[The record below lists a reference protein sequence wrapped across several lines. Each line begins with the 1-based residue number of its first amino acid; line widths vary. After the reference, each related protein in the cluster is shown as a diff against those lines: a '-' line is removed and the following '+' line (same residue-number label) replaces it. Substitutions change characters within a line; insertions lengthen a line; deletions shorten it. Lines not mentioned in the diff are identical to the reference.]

1 MKTMNTETP
10 SRRWCILAAGL
21 FALSNFVH
29 AASQLTFT
37 DTWKDTGHT
46 DDEVTTTGSFSTSIS
61 LPLYDV
67 DLSQAD
73 SNSQFSL
80 IIGPPGNN
88 TVILADTLG
97 DAESFSA
104 SKHTAKFALQD
115 PNTMA
120 TIGSLTVSWTATTI
134 TVAGSASED
143 LLGEQQTFAAN
154 SDYTPTNIT
163 LNTSS
168 TGVYYY
174 VSLSLDASDN
184 GGGTYLYDQAV
195 PVRGSDRETE
205 YNPPDMSGPYPLEAG
220 SITGALDF
228 TPPKLA
234 ISSPAP
240 GFSVY
245 NPNSVIELKGTASD
259 SLPLTSIEYL
269 VVYGTNVNGP
279 FQVDQAAELPTNS
292 IAWTASVDFSQVGHL
307 GPNEV
312 FVFASDALG
321 NAASVLRT
329 YHWIQTNSA
338 VVTVN
343 PSGAGKV
350 TSVKNGQILQIGN
363 TYLAAAT
370 PSSKN
375 WIISDWVDGSGDILS
390 SNADFAYVDTDGVLT
405 ANFVPNP
412 FTNAGLTGTYT
423 GLFYDTNLGV
433 ELDDAGYVTLTV
445 TETGAFS
452 GKLSLADN
460 ASPLAFFGQLSVTPD
475 GGMAVAQP
483 LLQRSVKTAG
493 QETSTEYWQL
503 SLEIATDPDLADPG
517 AGRLGGLVLHFA
529 YESEP
534 IDSAEIQGQQSS
546 SNTNILA
553 GLYNVAITP
562 AFSDP
567 SQGPGGY
574 SYGSARVGKSGTVA
588 LALNLA
594 DGNSPAISF
603 PSSLARDGS
612 CPFYAS
618 LYGGEGVIL
627 GWLRFPTNGSGTI
640 EPAPVQWVK
649 QPLADTFYPNG
660 FTATPSVFGNLYLPP
675 SQANPNVFGWT
686 AGTFVVDQNYAGLTL
701 PDETDTSVG
710 FNPEH
715 NTFSDT
721 NKVTIALTPSDGAL
735 AGVFPAGG
743 QTTFKF
749 RGVELDGAGYGFY
762 AGTNKETG
770 PVWLGIPK

>member
-1 MKTMNTETP
+1 MKTFLAHTP
-10 SRRWCILAAGL
+10 FRRWCVLAASL
-21 FALSNFVH
+21 LAVSNCVH

-46 DDEVTTTGSFSTSIS
+46 DDTVTTTGSFRTTIS
-61 LPLYDV
+61 LPLYGV

-80 IIGPPGNN
+80 AIGPVGS
-88 TVILADTLG
+88 TTTIVFDTLG

-104 SKHTAKFALQD
+104 SKHTATFALQD
-115 PNTMA
+115 PDTMA
-120 TIGSLTVSWTATTI
+120 TIGSLTVSWTATTLTI
-134 TVAGSASED
+134 AGSASED
-143 LLGEQQTFAAN
+143 LLGEEQMFAAN
-154 SDYTPTNIT
+154 SDDTPTNIT
-163 LNTSS
+163 LNTSN

-174 VSLSLDASDN
+174 ANLSLDASDN
-184 GGGTYLYDQAV
+184 GGGTYLYAQLV
-195 PVRGSDRETE
+195 PVMGSDKETE
-205 YNPPDMSGPYPLEAG
+205 YNPRDMSGPYPLEAG
-220 SITGALDF
+220 SVTGALDF

-259 SLPLTSIEYL
+259 SLPLTSIEYFI
-269 VVYGTNVNGP
+269 VYGTNVNGP

-321 NAASVLRT
+321 NEASALRT

-390 SNADFAYVDTDGVLT
+390 SNAAFAYVDTDGVLT

-412 FTNAGLTGTYT
+412 FTNAALAGTYT

-433 ELDDAGYVTLTV
+433 ELDDAGYITLTV

-452 GKLSLADN
+452 GKLFLADN
-460 ASPLAFFGQLSVTPD
+460 ASPLAFFGQLSVTSD
-475 GGMAVAQP
+475 GGMAVAQA

-517 AGRLGGLVLHFA
+517 TGRLGGLVLHFA

-534 IDSAEIQGQQSS
+534 IDSAEIQGQLST

-574 SYGSARVGKSGTVA
+574 SYGSAKVGKGGTVT

-594 DGNSPAISF
+594 DGTSPAISF
-603 PSSLARDGS
+603 PTSLARDGS

-627 GWLRFPTNGSGTI
+627 GWLRFPTNGSGTM

-649 QPLADTFYPNG
+649 QTLADAFYPNG
-660 FTATPSVFGNLYLPP
+660 FSATPNVFGGLYVPP
-675 SQANPNVFGWT
+675 SRANSNVFGWT
-686 AGTFVVDQNYAGLTL
+686 AGTFVVDQNYVGLSL
-701 PDETDTSVG
+701 QDETDIPVQ
-710 FNPEH
+710 FNPAH

-721 NKVTIALTPSDGAL
+721 NNLTVTLTPSSGAL

-743 QTTFKF
+743 QTRFKF

-770 PVWLGIPK
+770 PVWIGIPQ